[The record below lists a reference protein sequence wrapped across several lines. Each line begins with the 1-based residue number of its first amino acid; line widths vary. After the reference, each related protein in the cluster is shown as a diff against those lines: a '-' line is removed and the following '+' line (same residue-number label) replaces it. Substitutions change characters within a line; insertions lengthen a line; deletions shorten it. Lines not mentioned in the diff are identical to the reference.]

1 MRGLYTSRGNLS
13 LNKDRFPR
21 SLALPRNDVMGSSA
35 ATAYV
40 PLCLWV
46 YKNIPARVWYN
57 VKLLSFPFVFVG
69 VFDGDMV
76 KNGNLLVEH
85 VKYSLYFE
93 DIFSDILYF
102 CISINPE

>member
-1 MRGLYTSRGNLS
+1 MRVLWRLYSR
-13 LNKDRFPR
+13 
-21 SLALPRNDVMGSSA
+21 MH
-35 ATAYV
+35 

-46 YKNIPARVWYN
+46 YKSIPVRVLWRLYSRMHPLCLWVYKSIPARVWYN

-76 KNGNLLVEH
+76 KNGNLLVEY

>member
-1 MRGLYTSRGNLS
+1 M
-13 LNKDRFPR
+13 
-21 SLALPRNDVMGSSA
+21 
-35 ATAYV
+35 
-40 PLCLWV
+40 
-46 YKNIPARVWYN
+46 WYN